1 MHYIYHICIEESGPA
16 VSSVSTNQLFPLL
29 RPSVP
34 LVILN
39 YYSAFAQ
46 GVRMEETILLS
57 EFPARFTEVS
67 FGSFSAFF
75 RLVLYDFLVFSD
87 RAEDA
92 GFRRDGHQR
101 LFLFYRE
108 TLVFCGL
115 VRRDFT
121 RRFCWF
127 TSCWAMRS
135 LLCRSCLH
143 VFGLVVLLFK
153 KLFRNKLRGILL
165 HFVKLDLKRQAFS
178 ALCFHLQLCM
188 LCVVFIFRQC
198 CILFRRLSK
207 LFSHLS
213 FHLNDLSQ
221 LSIQLEFLLN
231 EML

>member
-1 MHYIYHICIEESGPA
+1 MKLGA
-16 VSSVSTNQLFPLL
+16 TRRSTNRLSFLAIITLSKSRRLSLLFCHVKLFFYTTWEVVVVL
-29 RPSVP
+29 FLCVTRGW
-34 LVILN
+34 L
-39 YYSAFAQ
+39 Q
-46 GVRMEETILLS
+46 GVGVLVERTVRLFLYRLS
-57 EFPARFTEVS
+57 RGRSS

-75 RLVLYDFLVFSD
+75 
-87 RAEDA
+87 
-92 GFRRDGHQR
+92 
-101 LFLFYRE
+101 
-108 TLVFCGL
+108 

-178 ALCFHLQLCM
+178 ARCFHLQLCM